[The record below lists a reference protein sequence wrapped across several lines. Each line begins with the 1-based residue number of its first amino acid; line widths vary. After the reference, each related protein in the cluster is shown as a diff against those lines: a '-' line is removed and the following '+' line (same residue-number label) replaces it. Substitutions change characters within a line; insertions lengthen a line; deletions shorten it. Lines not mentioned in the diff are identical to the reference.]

1 MTDTTVFST
10 SAIRGAYRSSQDLS
24 AERADMAS
32 GTEKAG
38 GASFSEMLRDA
49 SANAVQEARQADAVV
64 QAGLQGEVPTQQ
76 VVEAALEL
84 ESTVKLAVS
93 VRDKFVSAYQEV
105 MRMQI

>member
-1 MTDTTVFST
+1 MTESTVFST

-84 ESTVKLAVS
+84 ESTVKMAVS
-93 VRDKFVSAYQEV
+93 VRDKFVAAYQEV
-105 MRMQI
+105 LRMPI